1 MKKNLFIVYLLIF
14 LAMSFWG
21 LSFVWVKIVYQYLK
35 PFTIVFIRLSISAFL
50 LFISGKLFKF
60 LDKIDKNTIFSIM
73 LLAFFE
79 PFLYFIGESFG
90 LLLVSATVG
99 SIIIA
104 TIPVITPIF
113 SLIFEKEKITIY
125 GIIGLILSF
134 IGVLLLIIFGNDHEI
149 SVENKN
155 GISIKGILLLFFAVF
170 SAIGYLITAKRIL
183 KKNIE
188 PFTIVAYQ
196 NLFGAIYFLPFF
208 LIFDFKN
215 MMPIQDMPFEVFKNI
230 LLLAIFPSTIAFIF
244 YNISLKEIGIN
255 RSNIFTNFIPVITA
269 IASFFILKEKF
280 TLIKIFSIFLIIFG
294 VFISQIKKSYEG
306 NYIQEYWLIK
316 IL

>member
-306 NYIQEYWLIK
+306 NYIQEY
-316 IL
+316 